1 MTSLDIFFGDVL
13 GQLDEIAADA
23 KRIVDKRVYQRLE
36 KEDTQLFIN
45 IDKHVTE
52 EEYLEHND
60 LGIAI
65 EELFEERY
73 GKSLVT
79 SWRNEY

>member
-1 MTSLDIFFGDVL
+1 MTGLDIFFGDVL

-52 EEYLEHND
+52 EEYLEHNN

-79 SWRNEY
+79 SWRNE

>member
-1 MTSLDIFFGDVL
+1 MASLDIFFGDVL

-52 EEYLEHND
+52 EEYLEHNN

-79 SWRNEY
+79 SWRNE

>member
-52 EEYLEHND
+52 EEYLEHNNF
-60 LGIAI
+60 GIAI

-79 SWRNEY
+79 SWRNE

>member
-13 GQLDEIAADA
+13 GQLDEIAVDA

-52 EEYLEHND
+52 EEYLEHNN

-73 GKSLVT
+73 GKSLVRG
-79 SWRNEY
+79 WRNEY

>member
-1 MTSLDIFFGDVL
+1 MTSLDNFFGDVL

-23 KRIVDKRVYQRLE
+23 RKIVDKRIYQKLE
-36 KEDTQLFIN
+36 QEDTQLFIN
-45 IDKHVTE
+45 IDKHITE
-52 EEYLEHND
+52 QEYLEHND

-79 SWRNEY
+79 AWRNEY

>member
-1 MTSLDIFFGDVL
+1 MASLDIFFGDVL

-52 EEYLEHND
+52 EEYLEHNN

-65 EELFEERY
+65 EDLFEERY

-79 SWRNEY
+79 SWRNE

>member
-52 EEYLEHND
+52 EEYLEHNN

-79 SWRNEY
+79 SWRNE

>member
-13 GQLDEIAADA
+13 GQLDEIVVDA

>member
-1 MTSLDIFFGDVL
+1 MTGLDIFFGDVL

-23 KRIVDKRVYQRLE
+23 KRIGDKRVYQRLE
-36 KEDTQLFIN
+36 KEDTQLFIH

-52 EEYLEHND
+52 EEYLEHNN

-79 SWRNEY
+79 SWRNE